1 LLQLFPAHPVHLT
14 TVAFECFL
22 TCQTDGDSDTNWTGN
37 HSEVGDDLRACV
49 PRLTG
54 SHVLFGGI
62 VDKRYYLSLLLL
74 AAFSVV
80 AWVMSKLPDPRGFGG
95 NDADITDLR
104 EQDATVL
111 ARLADVNRTQV
122 PERVDGNDVAGLSS
136 RHEYRRGATQTGV
149 AAGPIIPGLLDRDS
163 GPRSWADLNE
173 LNHASASLNAPRSL
187 SASDGRGE
195 PVETVS
201 PVQPGT
207 STHAPLHA
215 VGGATSSPRGDHRP
229 EIGDRFDDDQVSPRM
244 RKLPSFSMPN
254 TQQPA
259 ATNDQIVSGGEQD
272 RRSGDLVDPQTF
284 RPGGEFQM
292 VSPSQLSSQ
301 TGPLGSSLPPPDS
314 SPPVGRAAID
324 MLGNGMSRN
333 PLDTIGSTVSP
344 NSGILRPAAS
354 STALEGGLSPG
365 RLPGNHQILRPI
377 MRGKPRLAEG
387 NSTVDDAG
395 PQGTTSESLTNSS
408 EPRQTVGGPSNPW
421 DAPMPGVKRPS
432 SVTTRTASQPPIGGR
447 VESPPRFPNPTMSP
461 TMSASPAAGPV
472 LPIEPSSDPLFALAA
487 QDLYRLPA
495 REASTPSEWTSGQ
508 ATSLPTGRGDS
519 VGAGGA
525 QSISSAGANA
535 RSRLG
540 SGRTGSNRPD
550 RDYIWHVIQRNQSLE
565 DISRQYMGS
574 SGGVNEIVEMNP
586 DIISNPRLLPVGQ
599 AIRIPLR

>member
-1 LLQLFPAHPVHLT
+1 M
-14 TVAFECFL
+14 
-22 TCQTDGDSDTNWTGN
+22 
-37 HSEVGDDLRACV
+37 
-49 PRLTG
+49 
-54 SHVLFGGI
+54 
-62 VDKRYYLSLLLL
+62 DKRYYLSLLLL

-95 NDADITDLR
+95 SDADITDQR
-104 EQDATVL
+104 QQDATVL
-111 ARLADVNRTQV
+111 ARLADVNQTQV
-122 PERVDGNDVAGLSS
+122 PDRVNGNDVAGQSP
-136 RHEYRRGATQTGV
+136 RYEYQREATSTGV

-173 LNHASASLNAPRSL
+173 LNRASASLNAPRSL
-187 SASDGRGE
+187 SASDARDE

-207 STHAPLHA
+207 STRAPLHA
-215 VGGATSSPRGDHRP
+215 VGGATLSPRSEDRSGVS
-229 EIGDRFDDDQVSPRM
+229 DRFDGDQVSPRM

-259 ATNDQIVSGGEQD
+259 ANNDQIVSGGEQD
-272 RRSGDLVDPQTF
+272 RRSGDLVDRQTP
-284 RPGGEFQM
+284 RTGGEFQM

-301 TGPLGSSLPPPDS
+301 TGPPGSPLLPPNS
-314 SPPVGRAAID
+314 SPPVGRAASG
-324 MLGNGMSRN
+324 MLGNGMSKN
-333 PLDTIGSTVSP
+333 PLDKIGSTLSP
-344 NSGILRPAAS
+344 NSSILRPAVS

-377 MRGKPRLAEG
+377 MRGKPQLAEG
-387 NSTVDDAG
+387 RSTVDVAA
-395 PQGTTSESLTNSS
+395 PPGTTPGALTISS
-408 EPRQTVGGPSNPW
+408 EPRQLDGGTSNPW
-421 DAPMPGVKRPS
+421 DAPMPGVKRPA
-432 SVTTRTASQPPIGGR
+432 SVTTRTASQPPIGGP
-447 VESPPRFPNPTMSP
+447 VESPPRFPNPTTSP
-461 TMSASPAAGPV
+461 TMSANAAVGPG

-495 REASTPSEWTSGQ
+495 REASAPSEWTAGQ
-508 ATSLPTGRGDS
+508 ATSLPNGRGDS

-525 QSISSAGANA
+525 QSINSVGANS

-565 DISRQYMGS
+565 DICRQYMGS
-574 SGGVNEIVEMNP
+574 SGGVDEIVEMNP